1 LDLLNKSFF
10 TPSDHHPLVFF
21 IYPALFRSTQPTFKH
36 HIYSHFLQALSH
48 LYNTFLLPG
57 KNLNKLGEWAV
68 VTGATDGIGKA
79 YALAFAKK
87 GLNVMLISRTESKS
101 KDVAAEISAK
111 GYKVDVN
118 SPSHQMML
126 PMMPGQF
133 DPAIY
138 AAPTLQHHQ
147 QQQTMPS
154 IIDHAGGGEMSS
166 RGGEGE
172 DQQRKLSPSPEMPI
186 RPLSAYNFFLVMSE
200 KIFYSLTRDRNP
212 RRKMP
217 M

>member
-48 LYNTFLLPG
+48 LYNTFLRPG

-126 PMMPGQF
+126 PMPGQF

>member
-1 LDLLNKSFF
+1 MLNKSFF

-48 LYNTFLLPG
+48 LYNTFLRPG

-126 PMMPGQF
+126 PMPGQF

>member
-133 DPAIY
+133 DTAIY

>member
-1 LDLLNKSFF
+1 MLNKSFF

-126 PMMPGQF
+126 PMPGQF

-172 DQQRKLSPSPEMPI
+172 DQQRKRSPSPEMPI

-200 KIFYSLTRDRNP
+200 KRFYSLTRDRNP

>member
-1 LDLLNKSFF
+1 M
-10 TPSDHHPLVFF
+10 FF

-48 LYNTFLLPG
+48 LYNTFLRPG

-87 GLNVMLISRTESKS
+87 GLNVMLISRTESKT

-126 PMMPGQF
+126 PMPGQF